1 MVKGFIG
8 DFSSDRVIKREMIKL
23 LSEIA
28 IFVAGAALVVSVIT
42 NVRTSYLLKQGNK
55 ILDFCIGLPESDE
68 VVKGEG
74 TE

>member
-1 MVKGFIG
+1 M
-8 DFSSDRVIKREMIKL
+8 L
-23 LSEIA
+23 NEIA
-28 IFVAGAALVVSVIT
+28 LFMAGAALVVSVIT
-42 NVRTSYLLKQGNK
+42 NVRTSYLLKQCNK